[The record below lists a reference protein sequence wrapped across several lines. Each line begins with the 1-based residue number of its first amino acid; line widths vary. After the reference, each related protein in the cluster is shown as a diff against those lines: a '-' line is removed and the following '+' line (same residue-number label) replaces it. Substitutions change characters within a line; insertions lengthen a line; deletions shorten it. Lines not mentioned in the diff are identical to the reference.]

1 MLKSVVWQGKETK
14 QTSVS
19 DSRAGEE
26 ERRGP
31 TEDGDTVSDEG
42 VDESVLDELEKEKQ
56 KRDVGQRRV
65 ERRRGRKG
73 LNQQQYLSRRTRIGA
88 LEKER
93 AWSVESLSSGG
104 KKRDGE
110 GSRSWSEGRRASY

>member
-1 MLKSVVWQGKETK
+1 LLKSVVWQGKETK

-42 VDESVLDELEKEKQ
+42 VDESVLDELEKEK
-56 KRDVGQRRV
+56 KIEMSVSGEWRGGEEGKVSTNSNIFHVGRESGLWRR
-65 ERRRGRKG
+65 
-73 LNQQQYLSRRTRIGA
+73 
-88 LEKER
+88 KER
-93 AWSVESLSSGG
+93 GQWKA
-104 KKRDGE
+104 
-110 GSRSWSEGRRASY
+110 